1 MNTMK
6 RTVAVIILFFCFST
20 FQACKDSGSPESIT
34 ELFLISLNKL
44 DYTTLNSIST
54 KNTKSILKIMKALTE
69 EKINPKEMEKRGENF
84 EVEILETTPI
94 DDSTVVV
101 KFKTNPTILP
111 MDKIQLVKVVEKLD
125 KVAWKVNI
133 STVDLMEAE
142 DKELPK
148 TQGER
153 TSEDGQLHPDADS
166 IAVEE

>member
-1 MNTMK
+1 MNALK
-6 RTVAVIILFFCFST
+6 RIVAIIFLFFCLST

-54 KNTKSILKIMKALTE
+54 KNTKSILKIMKVLTE
-69 EKINPKEMEKRGENF
+69 EKLDPKEMEKRGEKF
-84 EVEILETTPI
+84 EVEILKTTPI

-101 KFKTNPTILP
+101 QFKTTPTILP

-125 KVAWKVNI
+125 KTAWKVNI

-142 DKELPK
+142 AKEAPK
-148 TQGER
+148 MQGDR

-166 IAVEE
+166 VAAEE